1 MEVKNFIKIYDEVL
15 PWNTLSNLIRFA
27 NVSNFNE
34 AKIGGGGGDEN
45 KTDFNIRRTFT
56 LPLSNLNNS
65 ISNVHWFNLLYF
77 YFNKNLKQYKFDV
90 NILDYNYENIF
101 DIEILKYENTGFY
114 TWHVDHFAGIP
125 RTMSCILLLNND
137 YEGGNL
143 CFRNPDGSGEWE
155 VDVKPNRMIIWPSNF
170 LYPHTVKP
178 VTKGKRYSV
187 VAWAL

>member
-1 MEVKNFIKIYDEVL
+1 MEIKNFIKIYDEVL

-27 NVSNFNE
+27 NISKFE
-34 AKIGGGGGDEN
+34 ETKIGGGNES
-45 KTDFNIRRTFT
+45 KTDFNIRKTYA

-65 ISNVHWFNLLYF
+65 ISNVHWFNLLQF
-77 YFNKNLKQYKFDV
+77 YFDKNLKQFKFDA
-90 NILDYNYENIF
+90 NILDYGYREIF

-114 TWHVDHFAGIP
+114 TWHVDHFATIP

-143 CFRNPDGSGEWE
+143 CFRNPDGSGEWQVE
-155 VDVKPNRMIIWPSNF
+155 IRPNRMIVWPSNF

-178 VTKGKRYSV
+178 VTKGTRYSV

>member
-1 MEVKNFIKIYDEVL
+1 MEIKNFIKIYDEVL
-15 PWNTLSNLIRFA
+15 PWNVLSNLIRFA
-27 NVSNFNE
+27 NVSEFNE
-34 AKIGGGGGDEN
+34 TRVGGGNESRV
-45 KTDFNIRRTFT
+45 DFNIRRTFT
-56 LPLSNLNNS
+56 LPLTNLHS
-65 ISNVHWFNLLYF
+65 SFSNVHWHNLLYF
-77 YFNKNLKQYKFDV
+77 YFNKNLRQFKFDANV
-90 NILDYNYENIF
+90 LDYDYKDIF

-114 TWHVDHFAGIP
+114 TWHVDHFATIP

-143 CFRNPDGSGEWE
+143 CFRNPDGTGEWQVE
-155 VDVKPNRMIIWPSNF
+155 VKPNRMIIWPSNF

>member
-1 MEVKNFIKIYDEVL
+1 MEIKNFIKIYDEVL
-15 PWNTLSNLIRFA
+15 PWNVLSNLIRFA
-27 NVSNFNE
+27 NISNFE
-34 AKIGGGGGDEN
+34 KTRIGGGEDS
-45 KTDFNIRRTFT
+45 KTDFNIRKTYT

-77 YFNKNLKQYKFDV
+77 YFNKNLKQYKFDL
-90 NILDYNYENIF
+90 NILDYSYQNIF

-114 TWHVDHFAGIP
+114 TWHVDHFATIP

-155 VDVKPNRMIIWPSNF
+155 VEVRPNRMIIWPSIF

-178 VTKGKRYSV
+178 VIKGTRYSV

>member
-1 MEVKNFIKIYDEVL
+1 MEIKNFIKIYDEVL
-15 PWNTLSNLIRFA
+15 PWNVLSNLIRFA
-27 NVSNFNE
+27 NVSKFE
-34 AKIGGGGGDEN
+34 KTKIGGGNED
-45 KTDFNIRRTFT
+45 KVDFNIRRTYTFP
-56 LPLSNLNNS
+56 LLNLSNKLS
-65 ISNVHWFNLLYF
+65 DVHWFNLLYF
-77 YFNKNLKQYKFDV
+77 YFNKNLNQYKIDL
-90 NILDYNYENIF
+90 NIIDYEYRNIF

-114 TWHVDHFAGIP
+114 TWHVDHFATIP

-155 VDVKPNRMIIWPSNF
+155 VEVKPNRMIIWPSNF

-178 VTKGKRYSV
+178 ITKGKRYSV

>member
-1 MEVKNFIKIYDEVL
+1 MEIKNFIKIYDEVL
-15 PWNTLSNLIRFA
+15 PWKTLTNLIRFA
-27 NVSNFNE
+27 NAVEFKKAEIN
-34 AKIGGGGGDEN
+34 GGEEF
-45 KTDFNIRRTFT
+45 KTDFNIRRTYT
-56 LPLSNLNNS
+56 YPLSNRQNS
-65 ISNVHWFNLLYF
+65 LSAVHWFCLLAHF
-77 YFNKNLKQYKFDV
+77 FNKNLRQYKFDTNV
-90 NILDYNYENIF
+90 IDYDYKDIF

-114 TWHVDHFAGIP
+114 TWHVDHFADIP

-155 VDVKPNRMIIWPSNF
+155 VEVKPNRMIIWPSNF

-178 VTKGKRYSV
+178 VTKGRRYSV

>member
-1 MEVKNFIKIYDEVL
+1 MEIKKYIKIYDEVL
-15 PWNTLSNLIRFA
+15 PWNSLSNLIRFA
-27 NVSNFNE
+27 NVSKFIE
-34 AKIGGGGGDEN
+34 TKVGGGDMQR
-45 KTDFNIRRTFT
+45 TDFNIRRTYA
-56 LPLSNLNNS
+56 LPLSNLNNLL
-65 ISNVHWFNLLYF
+65 SNIHWFNILYTC
-77 YFNKNLKQYKFDV
+77 FNSGLKKYKVDL
-90 NILDYNYENIF
+90 NILDYDYKNIF

-114 TWHVDHFAGIP
+114 TWHVDHFADVP

-155 VDVKPNRMIIWPSNF
+155 VEIKPNRMIVWPSNF

-178 VTKGKRYSV
+178 VTKGIRYSV